1 MISNIFFIFSF
12 KNEMARRKNVSK
24 NIIASDKEELVKLEL
39 SFQRK
44 QKIQSLFILTFDIL
58 FLFYYYFIYNMK
70 N

>member
-1 MISNIFFIFSF
+1 
-12 KNEMARRKNVSK
+12 MARRKNVSK